1 MCQKLLGITVQNCY
15 MESMRI
21 RKRTQCYSVE
31 TECEGKKNTD
41 TESRGKEAKAS
52 KPAVEAE
59 DVCTKCK
66 RSEGFH
72 N

>member
-31 TECEGKKNTD
+31 TECEEKKIQILKAEGKKLKQV
-41 TESRGKEAKAS
+41 SLQ
-52 KPAVEAE
+52 
-59 DVCTKCK
+59 
-66 RSEGFH
+66 
-72 N
+72 